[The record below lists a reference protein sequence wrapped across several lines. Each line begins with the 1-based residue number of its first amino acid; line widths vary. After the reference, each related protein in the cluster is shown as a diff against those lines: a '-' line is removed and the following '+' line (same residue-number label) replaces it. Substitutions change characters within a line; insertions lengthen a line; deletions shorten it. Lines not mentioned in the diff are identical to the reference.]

1 MASMEFF
8 CEIIKKHIDSISPMS
23 CELAMAVRHLYKIIV
38 GQHNSFATREALIR
52 AFALNF
58 CDHAVTILNKACGYH
73 EQPHLHTATFAGYNG
88 YLLLATIMPIVH
100 IMKKI
105 FDFLVL
111 TQDDGFRDVL
121 AINALLKTFT
131 LCTVVSGQFAYNI
144 SLDICS
150 DIIGILQSY
159 TTISVDMSQDRKTSW
174 QLMLQELVKYIV
186 TSPHTYISGLKL
198 LNELLPLPLSWTV
211 TNHDFTENAAGGHP
225 VDVGQEKQR
234 NMWSAQLYGISYLK
248 EMIMTLLPCRTR
260 QVKSLLFT
268 VCHQLADLSAPI
280 AIIVAE
286 AAITSLKKNPE
297 PMAIPV
303 ATLLT
308 RDSIKAAFLSL
319 LKEKYKDLL
328 VSLSKEVVS
337 ILTEPLMNPYICLV
351 SSKFTNVDAS
361 TKKEEDEGEVS
372 VNSLPDWDN
381 ALHLLDAFIT
391 CDYHQNNSTIN
402 TNASSGTT
410 ISRTFTTLLINL
422 TPNSYG
428 LSLIRT
434 TFLRHKFEVCNLLKM
449 LNLEE
454 LSSIE
459 KSLMNIYRVTS
470 LEDWRDLF
478 SYTAPSDSTLSEQQQ
493 EHSSSSKSGSEFWLE
508 QEDNR
513 IKNSGIAK
521 RLMSTLENEQHKCE
535 EHDLQWPQPHNLLE
549 QFSKRETR
557 ARNAS
562 VEVETIIQD
571 FQKREEDAAAS
582 VGVVGDPAF
591 AVDQAS
597 STPATHNQTVVDL
610 LDLIQN
616 NLSSEFDLEQQVK
629 HVCDEKS
636 LEKNQKQR
644 KKPPKSL
651 LEAKA
656 LVNKHLIINFK
667 AGGNV
672 IKGSRSVF
680 NRGQRPDLF
689 RSRPKNTSRPPSL
702 HVDDY
707 MALEARGQQP
717 TGPTGYNKQSVK
729 AAQELFAEKE
739 AKSKGSIVGF
749 REATKEPV
757 YEKSNVA
764 GPHSAPGGGGGGSGG
779 GSSGNKGGRGG
790 GIDRTR
796 GNDRTG
802 KPNFRGSS
810 RTFNNRD
817 RHSPSG
823 ARDYGNRENRSSG
836 GPGGGGRPPN
846 DRRFNN
852 PRRNNDSRRGGG
864 GGKDRYK
871 GKGRGG
877 DGSRSSIGR

>member
-1 MASMEFF
+1 MGSMEFF

-23 CELAMAVRHLYKIIV
+23 CELVMAVRHLYKIV
-38 GQHNSFATREALIR
+38 VAQRNSFATREALIR

-144 SLDICS
+144 SLDITTT
-150 DIIGILQSY
+150 IIGILQSY

-198 LNELLPLPLSWTV
+198 LKELLPLPLSWTV
-211 TNHDFTENAAGGHP
+211 NNYDAANAGDNDHECRH
-225 VDVGQEKQR
+225 VDVGQENQR

-280 AIIVAE
+280 AIIVAD
-286 AAITSLKKNPE
+286 AAMTSLKKNPE

-328 VSLSKEVVS
+328 ASLSKEVVS
-337 ILTEPLMNPYICLV
+337 ILAEPLMNPDICLV
-351 SSKFTNVDAS
+351 SKATNAAAVDAA
-361 TKKEEDEGEVS
+361 EEEEVEVN
-372 VNSLPDWDN
+372 VNSLPDWEN

-391 CDYHQNNSTIN
+391 CDYHQNNSAN
-402 TNASSGTT
+402 NSST
-410 ISRTFTTLLINL
+410 ISRTFATLLANL
-422 TPNSYG
+422 TPNTYG

-434 TFLRHKFEVCNLLKM
+434 TFLRHKSEVCNLLKM

-459 KSLMNIYRVTS
+459 KPLMDIYRVTS

-478 SYTAPSDSTLSEQQQ
+478 SWTAPPDSTS
-493 EHSSSSKSGSEFWLE
+493 EHSSSGSEFWLE
-508 QEDNR
+508 QENR
-513 IKNSGIAK
+513 LKNSDIAK
-521 RLMSTLENEQHKCE
+521 RLMSTLENELHKCE
-535 EHDLQWPQPHNLLE
+535 EHDLQWPQPDNLLE

-557 ARNAS
+557 ARNPS
-562 VEVETIIQD
+562 VEVETLIQD
-571 FQKREEDAAAS
+571 FQKREEADAVGDAAA
-582 VGVVGDPAF
+582 
-591 AVDQAS
+591 DQADE
-597 STPATHNQTVVDL
+597 TVDL
-610 LDLIQN
+610 LDLIQT
-616 NLSSEFDLEQQVK
+616 NLSAEFDLEQQVK

-757 YEKSNVA
+757 YDKSNVA
-764 GPHSAPGGGGGGSGG
+764 PHSAPGG
-779 GSSGNKGGRGG
+779 NKGRG

-802 KPNFRGSS
+802 KTFRGSS

-823 ARDYGNRENRSSG
+823 ARDYGGRENRSAGG
-836 GPGGGGRPPN
+836 GPGGGRPPN

-871 GKGRGG
+871 GKGRG